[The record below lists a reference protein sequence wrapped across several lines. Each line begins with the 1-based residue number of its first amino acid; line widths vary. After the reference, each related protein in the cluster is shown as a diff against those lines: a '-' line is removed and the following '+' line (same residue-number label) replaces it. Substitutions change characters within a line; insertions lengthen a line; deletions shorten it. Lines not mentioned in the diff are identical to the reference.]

1 MLPRK
6 TFKGMKL
13 FPGHIYSPGSRVE
26 IEKEARLPQ
35 IKFKVHKFNNRPR
48 PETRNRTAI
57 FSCFSEFGSEI
68 VGCLYC
74 IPKLMQ
80 EKYLGYYS
88 VALGW
93 QGRAFLYKHLVDE
106 FWEIEP
112 DCQYLRDYCR
122 AFHHDSRNLRRV
134 EKACHRSHGILVSAN
149 EQSRV
154 AVKEIF
160 PFVQKAKPNAAF
172 PRIENPK
179 KLTEIA
185 HFLHKPNMVGITAR
199 NRRCYGRNLD
209 ITFYEKLIYELEGMG
224 YNPIWLGEKAT
235 THPCPCPH
243 IPDFSTSEHALD
255 LEKTLLL
262 VSQLKFTIQF
272 YTASSRLAALVGTP
286 YIIVES
292 PDQIWG
298 VGQEGIRLNL
308 CTKGEKKLV
317 IAHFKSLYENQPKAL
332 ELVAQAVGEIG
343 AGNYNDIIGNVEDVK
358 AIEFM
363 KQQSIVRIG
372 G

>member
-6 TFKGMKL
+6 LFKGIKL
-13 FPGHIYSPGSRVE
+13 FDGRIYSPGSRVE
-26 IEKEARLPQ
+26 IEKEEILSS
-35 IKFKVHKFNNRPR
+35 IKFKVHKFNNRPK
-48 PETRNRTAI
+48 PENRNRTAI

-74 IPKLMQ
+74 IPKLMSD
-80 EKYLGYYS
+80 KYLGYYS
-88 VALGW
+88 IAMGW
-93 QGRAFLYKHLVDE
+93 QGRAFLYQHLVDE
-106 FWEIEP
+106 FWEIEQ

-122 AFHHDSRNLRRV
+122 AFHHESRNLRRA
-134 EKACHRSHGILVSAN
+134 EKVAKKHHGLMVHAN
-149 EQSRV
+149 EQSRMAIV
-154 AVKEIF
+154 DVFPHIQTVK
-160 PFVQKAKPNAAF
+160 PFAAF
-172 PRIENPK
+172 PRIQNPQK
-179 KLTEIA
+179 MMEIA
-185 HFLHKPNMVGITAR
+185 HYLSKPNMVGITAR

-209 ITFYEKLIYELEGMG
+209 IGFYEKLIHQLESMG

-235 THPCPCPH
+235 SHPCPCPH
-243 IPDFSTSEHALD
+243 IPNFMESEHAKD

-262 VSQLKFTIQF
+262 VSQLKFTVQF

-298 VGQEGIRLNL
+298 QGQEGIRLNL
-308 CTKGEKKLV
+308 CTKGDKKLV
-317 IAHFKSLYENQPKAL
+317 ISHFKSLYEDQPGAL
-332 ELVAQAVGEIG
+332 KLVERAVREMET
-343 AGNYNDIIGNVEDVK
+343 GNYKDIIGDVEDIK

-363 KQQSIVRIG
+363 KQQSIDRIG